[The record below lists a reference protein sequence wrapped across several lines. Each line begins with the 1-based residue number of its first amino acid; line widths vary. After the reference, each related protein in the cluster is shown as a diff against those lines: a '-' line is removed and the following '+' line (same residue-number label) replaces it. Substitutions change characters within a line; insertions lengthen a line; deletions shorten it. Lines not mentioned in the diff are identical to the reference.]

1 MPNRCDPKN
10 SLRRLPVGLAVA
22 IVFALGGVSPSDSF
36 GQGEGTDGRL
46 EPVQVSQD
54 RRGFVLARSRAT
66 FVPWGF
72 NYDHD
77 EQGLLLEDYWDKE
90 WDRVVQDFREM
101 KALGAN
107 VVRIHL
113 QVGRFFAG
121 PGKIDEVQ
129 LRRLRELFR
138 LAEETGLYLDVTGL
152 GCYEKQTV
160 PAWYDALD
168 EQARWE
174 AQALFWKTIARVG
187 AESPAVF
194 CYDLMNE
201 PVVPGQPAKEQG
213 WLVGPPFGD
222 KYFVQRITLDPAG
235 RPRNEIARAWAGHL
249 QRAIREVDQKT
260 LITIGLL
267 PGTKDRAD
275 AWSGFRPG
283 ELTST
288 LDFISVHIYP
298 ESGKLDEALQ
308 ILSHFAVGSPV
319 VIEETFPLRCPA
331 EELETF
337 LRESR
342 RYAQGWIGFYWGTP
356 LDRLRQTPDL
366 RSAIVAGWLELF
378 QKLGPEFR
386 RP

>member
-1 MPNRCDPKN
+1 MVIRQFVIP
-10 SLRRLPVGLAVA
+10 LVA
-22 IVFALGGVSPSDSF
+22 TSIVALSGVVPSGSF
-36 GQGEGTDGRL
+36 GQGGVIDGHLERVRL
-46 EPVQVSQD
+46 SQD
-54 RRGFVLARSRAT
+54 GQGFILDRSGAT
-66 FVPWGF
+66 FIPWGF

-77 EQGLLLEDYWDKE
+77 EEGLLLEDYWDKE
-90 WDRVVQDFREM
+90 WDRVVQDFQEM

-121 PGKIDEVQ
+121 PGKIDEEQ
-129 LRRLRELFR
+129 LHRLRKLFR
-138 LAEETGLYLDVTGL
+138 VAEETGLYLDVTGL
-152 GCYEKQTV
+152 ACYEKQAV

-168 EQARWE
+168 EEARWE
-174 AQALFWKTIARVG
+174 AQALFWKSIAQVG

-201 PVVPGQPAKEQG
+201 PVVPSQPAREHG
-213 WLVGPPFGD
+213 WLVGPPFGG

-235 RPRNEIARAWAGHL
+235 RPRHEIARSWVRTL
-249 QRAIREVDQKT
+249 QKAIREVDSKT

-275 AWSGFRPG
+275 AWSGFRPA
-283 ELTST
+283 ELTSI

-298 ESGKLDEALQ
+298 ESAKLDEAMQ
-308 ILSHFAVGSPV
+308 ILSHFSVGRPV
-319 VIEETFPLRCPA
+319 VIEETFPLRCRA
-331 EELETF
+331 DELESF
-337 LRESR
+337 LRQSR

-356 LDRLRQTPDL
+356 PEQLRQTPDL
-366 RSAIVAGWLELF
+366 RAALVAGWLELF
-378 QKLGPEFR
+378 QKLTPEFR